1 MKAMKPLNFKSYALI
16 LVLALFTGFTTR
28 AAEDEYSKKIHKE
41 YETNDQTH
49 LDLINKYGDVEITN
63 WSKNSLVIDVN
74 ITVDHRNEE
83 KAKELLEHIT
93 VNFNQSDNTIE
104 VETDIDD
111 NFNKS
116 GWLFNFDN
124 EDKQFSIDYKIKMPA
139 SLQLTLENKYGD
151 VFIDEATG
159 RADITVKYGNLKANK
174 ILRDNTKPLSQIYLA
189 YSDGTVE
196 EANWLK
202 MTLKYS
208 KMEVDKSIALMAV
221 TKYSK
226 LYTDETS
233 SIVAESKYDH
243 YYLGNLD
250 NLVVESKYTDY
261 KIDQLNKKLDIE
273 TKYGDMDIDYIPK
286 NFEKISVDNKYGH
299 IDIKLDDAASY
310 NIEGEAQYGDIEYP
324 DSKNVSRIE
333 ENTDLKIHGIVGRAK
348 NPKANV
354 KLQTKYGDIEL
365 E

>member
-1 MKAMKPLNFKSYALI
+1 MRPLNFKHYALI
-16 LVLALFTGFTTR
+16 LALALFAGFTTR

-41 YETNDQTH
+41 YNTNEETH
-49 LDLINKYGDVEITN
+49 LDLTNKYGDVEITN
-63 WSKNSLVIDVN
+63 WDKNSLVIDVK
-74 ITVDHRNEE
+74 ITVDHRSEE

-93 VNFNQSDNTIE
+93 VEFNQSGNTIE
-104 VETDIDD
+104 VETNIDD

-116 GWLFNFDN
+116 GWFFNFDSDN
-124 EDKQFSIDYKIKMPA
+124 KKFSIDYEIKMPK
-139 SLQLTLENKYGD
+139 SIQLTLENKYGD
-151 VFIDEATG
+151 VFIDEIAG
-159 RADITVKYGNLKANK
+159 HADITVKYGNLKANK
-174 ILRDNTKPLSQIYLA
+174 ILRDNTKPLSHIYLA
-189 YSDGTVE
+189 YSDGTIE

-208 KMEVDKSIALMAV
+208 KMEIDKSIALMAV

-226 LYTDETS
+226 LYTTETS

-243 YYLGNLD
+243 YYLGEIE

-286 NFEKISVDNKYGH
+286 AFEEISVDNKYGH
-299 IDIKLDDAASY
+299 IDLKIDDAASY
-310 NIEGEAQYGDIEYP
+310 KLDGIAEYGDIEYP
-324 DSKNVSRIE
+324 NSKNVSRIE
-333 ENTDLKIHGIVGRAK
+333 ENSDLKIRGIIGKAK
-348 NPKANV
+348 NPKSSI